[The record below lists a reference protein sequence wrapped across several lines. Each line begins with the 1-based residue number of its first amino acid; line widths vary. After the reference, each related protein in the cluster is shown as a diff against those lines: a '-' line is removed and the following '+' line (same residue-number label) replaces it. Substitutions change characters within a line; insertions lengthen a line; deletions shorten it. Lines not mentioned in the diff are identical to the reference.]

1 MTQPDSP
8 LRIGIAGLGTVGG
21 GVVTILQQQAALLS
35 ARTGRT
41 LQLVAVSA
49 RDQSKQRGLSLDGV
63 RWETDATA
71 LATAADIDL
80 VVELIGGAEG
90 TARTLVMQA
99 LQHGK
104 HVVTANKALIA
115 AHGAEL
121 AALAEAKGLG
131 LAFEAAVAGGI
142 PIIKTLREGLAANR
156 YQRITA
162 ILNGTCNYILTT
174 MEKSGRDF
182 DDVLAEAQAKGY
194 AEADPSFDIDGVD
207 TAHKLAIVAALA
219 FQCRPNLDALHIEG
233 IRRISKTDIHFA
245 RELGYRIKL
254 LGITEQREDGTVEQR
269 VHPCMIP
276 LNAPLATVDDAYNA
290 VQIAGDSVGRLFLE
304 GRGAGAGPT
313 ASAVVADLI
322 DLARGHAMPPLVAP
336 AATLPALRPADIS
349 SLQGEYYLR
358 LTVVDRPGVL
368 ADVAAICRD
377 AGISVA
383 SLIQH
388 AHAPEEPVDIV
399 LTTHHTPESQM
410 QQALAAMGSLPTMMA
425 PPQMIRIE
433 AP

>member
-1 MTQPDSP
+1 MEQKPTL

-21 GVVTILQQQAALLS
+21 GVARILLEQETMLAMRGG
-35 ARTGRT
+35 AR
-41 LQLVAVSA
+41 LELVAISA
-49 RDQSKQRGLSLDGV
+49 RDRNKSRGVPLEGI
-63 RWETDATA
+63 RWEENAMA
-71 LATAADIDL
+71 LAEAEDIDL

-90 TARTLVMQA
+90 VARSLVTRA
-99 LQHGK
+99 LETGK

-121 AALAEAKGLG
+121 AALAESKGVG
-131 LAFEAAVAGGI
+131 LAYEAAVAGGI
-142 PIIKTLREGLAANR
+142 PIIKTLREGLAANH
-156 YQRITA
+156 YTRITA

-182 DDVLAEAQAKGY
+182 PDVLAEAQAKGY

-207 TAHKLAIVAALA
+207 TAHKLAIIAALA
-219 FQCRPNLDALHIEG
+219 FQRAPNLDALHIEG
-233 IRRISKTDIHFA
+233 IRSITKTDILFA

-254 LGITEQREDGTVEQR
+254 LGITSLQDGERVEQR

-276 LNAPLATVDDAYNA
+276 LSAPLATVDDAYNA
-290 VQIAGDSVGRLFLE
+290 IQVEGDAVGRLFLE

-322 DLARGHAMPPLVAP
+322 DVARGHLMPPLMVP
-336 AATLPALRPADIS
+336 AQHLPTLVPADIS
-349 SLQGEYYLR
+349 SLKGEYYLR

-368 ADVAAICRD
+368 ADIAGICRD
-377 AGISVA
+377 QGISVA

-399 LTTHHTPESQM
+399 LTTHQTRESHM
-410 QQALAAMGSLPTMMA
+410 QQALRQVAMLATLMA

>member
-1 MTQPDSP
+1 MTQQISE

-21 GVVTILQQQAALLS
+21 GVVRILRQQEALLES
-35 ARTGRT
+35 RTGTR
-41 LQLVAVSA
+41 LRLVAVSA
-49 RDQSKQRGLSLDGV
+49 RDQKKHQALPLDGV
-63 RWETDATA
+63 RWEADATA
-71 LATAADIDL
+71 LASAPDIDL

-90 TARTLVMQA
+90 VARTLVTQA
-99 LQHGK
+99 LEQGK

-115 AHGAEL
+115 SHGAEL
-121 AALAEAKGLG
+121 AALAEARGVG
-131 LAFEAAVAGGI
+131 LAYEAAVAGGI
-142 PIIKTLREGLAANR
+142 PVIKTLREGLAANR
-156 YQRITA
+156 YTRITA

-182 DDVLAEAQAKGY
+182 ADVLAEAQAKGY

-219 FQCRPNLDALHIEG
+219 FQRRPNLAALHIEG
-233 IRRISKTDIHFA
+233 IRSISKVDIHFA

-254 LGITEQREDGTVEQR
+254 LGITAQHPDGEVEQR

-276 LNAPLATVDDAYNA
+276 LGAPLATVDDAYNA
-290 VQIAGDSVGRLFLE
+290 VQIEGDAVGRLFLE

-322 DLARGHAMPPLVAP
+322 DLARGHLMPPLMSP
-336 AATLPALRPADIS
+336 AASLPALEAADIS
-349 SLQGEYYLR
+349 HLKGEYYLR

-377 AGISVA
+377 QGISVA

-399 LTTHHTPESQM
+399 LTTHHTRESQM
-410 QQALAAMGSLPTMMA
+410 QEALRAVARLATLMA
-425 PPQMIRIE
+425 PPHMIRIE

>member
-1 MTQPDSP
+1 MQTRPSL
-8 LRIGIAGLGTVGG
+8 LRVGIAGLGTVGG
-21 GVVTILQQQAALLS
+21 GVVRILQEQETLLAMRGG
-35 ARTGRT
+35 AR
-41 LQLVAVSA
+41 LELVAVSA
-49 RDQSKQRGLSLDGV
+49 RDRAKARGLLLDGI
-63 RWETDATA
+63 RWEEDATA
-71 LATAADIDL
+71 LASAPDIDV

-90 TARTLVMQA
+90 IARAVVTQA
-99 LQHGK
+99 LQNGK

-121 AALAEAKGLG
+121 AALAEAKGVG
-131 LAFEAAVAGGI
+131 LAYEAAVAGGI
-142 PIIKTLREGLAANR
+142 PVIKTLREGLAANR
-156 YQRITA
+156 YVRITA

-174 MEKSGRDF
+174 MEKTGRDF
-182 DDVLAEAQAKGY
+182 ADVLAEAQAKGY

-219 FQCRPNLDALHIEG
+219 SQRAPNFDALHIEG
-233 IRRISKTDIHFA
+233 IRSISKTDIHFA

-254 LGITEQREDGTVEQR
+254 LGITSQRDGEQVEQR

-276 LNAPLATVDDAYNA
+276 LSAPLATVDDAYNA
-290 VQIAGDSVGRLFLE
+290 VQIEGDAVGRLFLE

-322 DLARGHAMPPLVAP
+322 DAARGHRMPPLMVP
-336 AATLPALRPADIS
+336 AASLPSLQPADIS
-349 SLQGEYYLR
+349 GLKGEYYLR

-368 ADVAAICRD
+368 ADIAGICRD
-377 AGISVA
+377 QGISVA

-399 LTTHHTPESQM
+399 LTTHQTRESQM
-410 QQALAAMGSLPTMMA
+410 QQALREVALLATLMA

>member
-1 MTQPDSP
+1 MTQPILP
-8 LRIGIAGLGTVGG
+8 LRIAIAGLGTVGG
-21 GVVTILQQQAALLS
+21 GVVTLLQQQTALLS
-35 ARTGRT
+35 MRTGRT

-49 RDQSKQRGLSLDGV
+49 RDKSKPRGLALESI

-71 LATAADIDL
+71 LATAPDVNV
-80 VVELIGGAEG
+80 VVELIGGADG
-90 TARTLVMQA
+90 AARTLVTQA
-99 LQHGK
+99 LQHQK

-121 AALAEAKGLG
+121 AAIAEANGVS

-156 YQRITA
+156 YQHITA

-182 DDVLAEAQAKGY
+182 ADVLAEAQAKGY

-207 TAHKLAIVAALA
+207 TAHKLAIIAALA
-219 FQCRPNLDALHIEG
+219 FQCRPRLDALHIEG
-233 IRRISKTDIHFA
+233 IRHISKTDIHFA

-254 LGITEQREDGTVEQR
+254 LGITEQHADGSVEQR

-290 VQIAGDSVGRLFLE
+290 VQIEGDSVGRLFLE

-313 ASAVVADLI
+313 ASAVVADLMDI
-322 DLARGHAMPPLVAP
+322 ARGYIMPPLLTP
-336 AATLPALRPADIS
+336 AATLPALTPADIR
-349 SLQGEYYLR
+349 SLTGEYYLR

-377 AGISVA
+377 QGISVA

-399 LTTHHTPESQM
+399 MTTHHTRESQM

>member
-1 MTQPDSP
+1 MTHI
-8 LRIGIAGLGTVGG
+8 LNIAIAGLGTVGC
-21 GVVTILQQQAALLS
+21 GVAKILQAQESLLELRC
-35 ARTGRT
+35 AQR
-41 LQLVAVSA
+41 LELVAVSA
-49 RDQSKQRGLSLDGV
+49 RDQAKKRDFSLGKV
-63 RWETDATA
+63 RFEADA
-71 LATAADIDL
+71 LALAVAPDVDV

-90 TARTLVMQA
+90 IARALVTQA
-99 LQHGK
+99 LENGK

-121 AALAEAKGLG
+121 AALAESKGVALCY
-131 LAFEAAVAGGI
+131 EAAVAGGI
-142 PIIKTLREGLAANR
+142 PIIKMLREGLAANR
-156 YQRITA
+156 YVLITA

-182 DDVLAEAQAKGY
+182 ADVLAEAQEKGY

-207 TAHKLAIVAALA
+207 SAHKLAIIAALA
-219 FQCRPNLDALHIEG
+219 FQRRPNLASLHIEG
-233 IRRISKTDIHFA
+233 IRSISKTDIHFA

-254 LGITEQREDGTVEQR
+254 LGITSQHEGGEVEQR

-276 LNAPLATVDDAYNA
+276 LHSPLANVDDVYNA
-290 VQIAGDSVGRLFLE
+290 VQIEGDAVGRLFIE

-322 DLARGHAMPPLVAP
+322 DVARGHRMPPLM
-336 AATLPALRPADIS
+336 LPASTLAPLEAADIS
-349 SLQGEYYLR
+349 GLRGEYYLR

-368 ADVAAICRD
+368 ADIAGICRD
-377 AGISVA
+377 QGISVA

-388 AHAPEEPVDIV
+388 AHSPEEPVDIV
-399 LTTHHTPESQM
+399 LTTHHTPESKM
-410 QQALAAMGSLPTMMA
+410 QRALREVATLATLMA
-425 PPQMIRIE
+425 PPQMIRIQ